1 MVVVNITDSVILGID
16 CLQKQKAVIDLS
28 DYSIRLNG
36 QTIISV
42 LINTTEHHVQIYRVK
57 TTQKIIIPPYTK
69 QGSIVEYDK
78 EPGEDVVVQP
88 TSFQNGLIIPNSLC
102 Q

>member
-1 MVVVNITDSVILGID
+1 MVVVDITDSVILGID
-16 CLQKQKAVIDLS
+16 CLEKQKAVIDLS

-36 QTIISV
+36 QTIIAV
-42 LINTTEHHVQIYRVK
+42 MINTAEHHVKINRVK
-57 TTQKIIIPPYTK
+57 TRKKIIMPPYTK

-78 EPGEDVVVQP
+78 ESGEDVVVQP